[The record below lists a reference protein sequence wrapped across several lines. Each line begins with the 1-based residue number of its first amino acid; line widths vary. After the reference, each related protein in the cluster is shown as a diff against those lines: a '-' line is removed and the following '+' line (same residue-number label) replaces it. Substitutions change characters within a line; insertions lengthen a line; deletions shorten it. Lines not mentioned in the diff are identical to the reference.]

1 MAKEN
6 IAFMVNLRKNT
17 VPDSDMFG
25 RYYPE
30 AESKET
36 LSTKGFAK
44 HVSDHGGTLVSY
56 ELMQMVLAGI
66 VKCLKEYMSQGQPVK
81 LDGLGT
87 FRPTVTSVTGGAA
100 SIEEALQK
108 GVNNMVAGVNFVFI
122 PENAQGEEITSK
134 KFKDQ
139 CSLQFAYLVET
150 IKKVIGGKEKS
161 YTLRTPLSA
170 WGIVQSED
178 EGTGEEGGTSQNGE
192 TSGSGSS
199 QSGSNTGGSQNS
211 GSGSQNGGS
220 TNGGSTNSGSNSG
233 SGTNT
238 GGSTGGNTSGN
249 SGSQSGTE
257 GDYRLVI
264 YKYGNGTSTVTDDS
278 EQEINSNDNVHSGSN
293 VNISVVPVEGKEPI
307 AKVNGN
313 RITLTENDGTYT
325 GSFQMPTKGTVLEI
339 LTEPDEWDYADQ
351 N

>member
-178 EGTGEEGGTSQNGE
+178 EGTGEEGGTSQNGG

-199 QSGSNTGGSQNS
+199 QSGSNTGGS
-211 GSGSQNGGS
+211 
-220 TNGGSTNSGSNSG
+220 
-233 SGTNT
+233 
-238 GGSTGGNTSGN
+238 
-249 SGSQSGTE
+249 
-257 GDYRLVI
+257 LVVAPTVVLLTQVATAVQAPTLAARRVATPAATAVR
-264 YKYGNGTSTVTDDS
+264 KAAPRVTTDWSSTSTAMVRL
-278 EQEINSNDNVHSGSN
+278 
-293 VNISVVPVEGKEPI
+293 P
-307 AKVNGN
+307 
-313 RITLTENDGTYT
+313 
-325 GSFQMPTKGTVLEI
+325 
-339 LTEPDEWDYADQ
+339 
-351 N
+351 

>member
-6 IAFMVNLRKNT
+6 IAFMVNLRRNT

-150 IKKVIGGKEKS
+150 IKKVISGKEKS

-178 EGTGEEGGTSQNGE
+178 EGTGEEGGTSQNGG

-211 GSGSQNGGS
+211 GSGTQNGGS
-220 TNGGSTNSGSNSG
+220 ANSGSTNSGSNSG

-238 GGSTGGNTSGN
+238 GGSTGGNT
-249 SGSQSGTE
+249 GSIEQGQE

-293 VNISVVPVEGKEPI
+293 VNVSVVPVEGKEPI

>member
-6 IAFMVNLRKNT
+6 IAFLVNLRKNT

-100 SIEEALQK
+100 SIEEALRK
-108 GVNNMVAGVNFVFI
+108 GVNNMVEGVNFVFI
-122 PENAQGEEITSK
+122 PENSKDEEITSK

-170 WGIVQSED
+170 WGIAQAED
-178 EGTGEEGGTSQNGE
+178 EGGDGGNGGGSDTG
-192 TSGSGSS
+192 GSS
-199 QSGSNTGGSQNS
+199 NSGSNNSDNS
-211 GSGSQNGGS
+211 GSGSVTQSVSAPTFSGNTQFTESTQVSMNGPAGAEIRYTTNGS
-220 TNGGSTNSGSNSG
+220 TPTAQSTLYSGP
-233 SGTNT
+233 
-238 GGSTGGNTSGN
+238 
-249 SGSQSGTE
+249 
-257 GDYRLVI
+257 L
-264 YKYGNGTSTVTDDS
+264 
-278 EQEINSNDNVHSGSN
+278 
-293 VNISVVPVEGKEPI
+293 
-307 AKVNGN
+307 
-313 RITLTENDGTYT
+313 TLTETTTVKAIAIKDGQSSAVTSRTYSKVEA
-325 GSFQMPTKGTVLEI
+325 GNGD
-339 LTEPDEWDYADQ
+339 PDGDA

>member
-178 EGTGEEGGTSQNGE
+178 EGTGEEGGTSQNGG

-211 GSGSQNGGS
+211 GTGSVTPS
-220 TNGGSTNSGSNSG
+220 APKLTISRS
-233 SGTNT
+233 
-238 GGSTGGNTSGN
+238 
-249 SGSQSGTE
+249 
-257 GDYRLVI
+257 
-264 YKYGNGTSTVTDDS
+264 GNGTSSVSANGNAVSSGSELQAGTEVSISVTPAEGTVPTA
-278 EQEINSNDNVHSGSN
+278 ILNGSN
-293 VNISVVPVEGKEPI
+293 VV
-307 AKVNGN
+307 
-313 RITLTENDGTYT
+313 LTENNGVYT
-325 GSFQMPTKGTVLEI
+325 GSFQMPSGNATLAINSGGTSGSDGGDV
-339 LTEPDEWDYADQ
+339 

>member
-150 IKKVIGGKEKS
+150 IKKVRALARKVVL
-161 YTLRTPLSA
+161 LRTVEPVAAALRRA
-170 WGIVQSED
+170 VVTLAVLRTAAVALRMVVALTVVLPTQVATAVLAPTLAARRVATPAATVVRRAVPRVTTDW
-178 EGTGEEGGTSQNGE
+178 
-192 TSGSGSS
+192 SS
-199 QSGSNTGGSQNS
+199 
-211 GSGSQNGGS
+211 
-220 TNGGSTNSGSNSG
+220 
-233 SGTNT
+233 
-238 GGSTGGNTSGN
+238 
-249 SGSQSGTE
+249 
-257 GDYRLVI
+257 
-264 YKYGNGTSTVTDDS
+264 TSTAT
-278 EQEINSNDNVHSGSN
+278 
-293 VNISVVPVEGKEPI
+293 VPRP
-307 AKVNGN
+307 
-313 RITLTENDGTYT
+313 
-325 GSFQMPTKGTVLEI
+325 
-339 LTEPDEWDYADQ
+339 
-351 N
+351 